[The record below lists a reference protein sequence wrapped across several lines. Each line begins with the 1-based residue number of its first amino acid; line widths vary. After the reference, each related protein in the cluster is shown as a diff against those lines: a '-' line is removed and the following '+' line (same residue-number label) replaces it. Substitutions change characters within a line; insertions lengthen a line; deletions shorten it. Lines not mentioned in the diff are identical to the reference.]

1 MVAVPWIYGL
11 QSVVCV
17 LGAAQRVTR
26 RTAPSTHTAVQ
37 TEAHI
42 ATAQQPF

>member
-1 MVAVPWIYGL
+1 VQWQYVL

-17 LGAAQRVTR
+17 LRAVRRVTR
-26 RTAPSTHTAVQ
+26 CTAPSTHTAVH

-42 ATAQQPF
+42 ATTQQQF

>member
-1 MVAVPWIYGL
+1 VQWQYVL

-17 LGAAQRVTR
+17 VGAVRRVTR

-37 TEAHI
+37 TEEHI
-42 ATAQQPF
+42 ARAQQQF